1 MEGVEILFAEEVTRA
16 VWNGFVWHWG
26 LAFLV
31 LVGLILIGVAIY
43 SSWNCSAPEG
53 ELTFMTVI
61 GLILLIVGCF
71 CFYLKGTVPVYDY
84 TEYKVTVDETVNMNE
99 FFEKYELVDQ
109 EGKIYIVKDEVPLNE
124 E

>member
-1 MEGVEILFAEEVTRA
+1 MEGVEILFAEEVTHA

-26 LAFLV
+26 LAFAILI
-31 LVGLILIGVAIY
+31 GLILIGVAIY
-43 SSWNCSAPEG
+43 SSWNCSAQEG
-53 ELTFMTVI
+53 ELTAMIVI
-61 GLILLIVGCF
+61 GVIFLFVGSI
-71 CFYLKGTVPVYDY
+71 CFYYEGTVPVYDH
-84 TEYKVTVDETVNMNE
+84 TEYKVTVDETVDMNE

>member
-1 MEGVEILFAEEVTRA
+1 MEGVEILFAEEITRS

-26 LAFLV
+26 FALIV
-31 LVGLILIGVAIY
+31 LIGLISVSVAIY
-43 SSWNCSAPEG
+43 SSWNCSAQEG
-53 ELTFMTVI
+53 ELALMSVI
-61 GLILLIVGCF
+61 GVILLFVGSI
-71 CFYLKGTVPVYDY
+71 CFYFEGTVPVYDH

-109 EGKIYIVKDEVPLNE
+109 EGKIYIVKDEMPLSE

>member
-1 MEGVEILFAEEVTRA
+1 MEGVEILFAREITHA

-26 LAFLV
+26 LAFAI

-43 SSWNCSAPEG
+43 SSWNCSAQEG
-53 ELTFMTVI
+53 ELTAMIVI
-61 GLILLIVGCF
+61 GVIFLFVGSI
-71 CFYLKGTVPVYDY
+71 CFYYEGTVPVYDH
-84 TEYKVTVDETVNMNE
+84 TEYKVIVDETVDMNE

>member
-1 MEGVEILFAEEVTRA
+1 MEGVEILFAEEITRS

-26 LAFLV
+26 LAFAV
-31 LVGLILIGVAIY
+31 LIGLILIGVAIY
-43 SSWNCSAPEG
+43 SSWNCTGQGG
-53 ELTFMTVI
+53 ELTAMVVI
-61 GLILLIVGCF
+61 GVIFLTLGSI
-71 CFYLKGTVPVYDY
+71 CFYHEGTVPVYDY
-84 TEYKVTVDETVNMNE
+84 TKYKVIVDETVDMNE